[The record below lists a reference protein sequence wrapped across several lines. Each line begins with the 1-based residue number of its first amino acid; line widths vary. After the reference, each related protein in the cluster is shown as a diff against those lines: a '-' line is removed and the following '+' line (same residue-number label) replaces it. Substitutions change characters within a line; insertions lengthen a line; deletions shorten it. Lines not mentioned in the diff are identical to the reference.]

1 MSKKNKK
8 EPSSGQKTAAGPPD
22 RNIQAQAGSKWYPK
36 NYTWT
41 TIIPGTII
49 IIGIMLMAIGDPWAD
64 YVVTAGVGVQLA
76 IVIWQIRQVKIGR
89 AKAQA
94 GRS

>member
-8 EPSSGQKTAAGPPD
+8 EPSSGQKTAAGGTD
-22 RNIQAQAGSKWYPK
+22 RNIQAQTGSKWYPK

-49 IIGIMLMAIGDPWAD
+49 IVGIMLMAIGDSWAE

-76 IVIWQIRQVKIGR
+76 IVIWQIRQVKVSRSKAQIGR
-89 AKAQA
+89 N
-94 GRS
+94 